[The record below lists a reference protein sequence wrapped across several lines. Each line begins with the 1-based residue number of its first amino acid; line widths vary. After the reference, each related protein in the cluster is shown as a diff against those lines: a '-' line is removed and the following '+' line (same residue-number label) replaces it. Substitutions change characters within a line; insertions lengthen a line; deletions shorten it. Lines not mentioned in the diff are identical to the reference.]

1 MNMLTLDC
9 KIKRWS
15 INGFTFPFQTNT
27 FAVEA
32 GAVGNFFSRNSSCIE
47 TRHYGH
53 LYEEKIRR
61 VLNKKRTV
69 PLYEQNYTSMSY
81 LRRKQLV

>member
-32 GAVGNFFSRNSSCIE
+32 GAVNSSCIE